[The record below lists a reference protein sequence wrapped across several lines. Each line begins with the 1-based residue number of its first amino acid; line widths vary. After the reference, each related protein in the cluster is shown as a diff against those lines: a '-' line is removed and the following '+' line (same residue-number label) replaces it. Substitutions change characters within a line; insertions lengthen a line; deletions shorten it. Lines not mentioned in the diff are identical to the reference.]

1 MSEKC
6 GYVRCIMIDFSR
18 EFDVVDHA
26 TVLGKVSM
34 LKLPDSVNNW
44 IVSLLCNRVQCVKL
58 AEQISQL
65 RPINRR
71 MEGSLSCCCRLFVLV
86 ITFLLVLCSDLPP
99 PVMSRDVRTTYQ
111 HSAYSCFVF
120 WRVTANLRSDRKR
133 PGNREDPEADHERR
147 GDQRTEPDQLLDH
160 VGQLLRDLGDQ
171 QGRVYSSIS
180 EAESTGVVV

>member
-86 ITFLLVLCSDLPP
+86 ITFLLVFCSDLPP
-99 PVMSRDVRTTYQ
+99 PVMSRDVRMTYQ
-111 HSAYSCFVF
+111 HSAYLCF
-120 WRVTANLRSDRKR
+120 
-133 PGNREDPEADHERR
+133 G
-147 GDQRTEPDQLLDH
+147 G
-160 VGQLLRDLGDQ
+160 
-171 QGRVYSSIS
+171 
-180 EAESTGVVV
+180 